1 MPTTLI
7 TGASSGL
14 GAEMARQLAD
24 RGWDL
29 ALAARR
35 TERLEGLRDEIL
47 AAHPGRRVELR
58 ALDVTDD
65 DQVFEVF
72 RAFRDDFGTIDRVIV
87 NAGLGKGAPLGTGRY
102 DANRQTAMTNFVAA
116 LAQTEAAMEIFR
128 AQKRGHLVM
137 ISSVSAMR
145 GMRKTVTTYAATKA
159 GVATLAEGLRNEML
173 GEPDLDIRVSTIY
186 PGYIRSEM
194 NERVKKTPFIVDTQT
209 GVRAMVEAIEKEK
222 ANALVPGVAVGAARD
237 GDAPPAAAPRPE
249 DHVTVARVLVTAH
262 LPGDGPAR
270 LAAAGH
276 DVTYRDARRPRCRE
290 TSCSR
295 RSPGVDALVAMMVDR
310 VDAELLDAAGPGLRV
325 VADVVVGYDNVDV
338 AACTE
343 RGVVVTNTPGV
354 LTDATADIAMA
365 LVLMTTR
372 GLGAAE
378 RRVRTGEPWQWNFTA
393 DLGTGLRGKTLGIVG
408 PGRDRPGRRRVGRR
422 PSAWRSCSPA
432 ARRPTPAWSR
442 AWARAW
448 STSASCSRHPTSSRC
463 TARSPR
469 PRTT

>member
-47 AAHPGRRVELR
+47 AAHPDRRVELR

-65 DQVFEVF
+65 DRVFEVF

-87 NAGLGKGAPLGTGRY
+87 NAGLGKGAPIGTGRY

-159 GVATLAEGLRNEML
+159 GVATLAEGIRNEML

-194 NERVKKTPFIVDTQT
+194 NERVKHTPFMVDTEV
-209 GVRAMVEAIEKEK
+209 GVKAMVDAIDHGLTGGGDGFGPERTQT
-222 ANALVPGVAVGAARD
+222 LVQLAAPGGAAPLVADHPIGDAVHPRHRLLAVGHAA
-237 GDAPPAAAPRPE
+237 AAAP
-249 DHVTVARVLVTAH
+249 H
-262 LPGDGPAR
+262 
-270 LAAAGH
+270 
-276 DVTYRDARRPRCRE
+276 
-290 TSCSR
+290 
-295 RSPGVDALVAMMVDR
+295 
-310 VDAELLDAAGPGLRV
+310 
-325 VADVVVGYDNVDV
+325 
-338 AACTE
+338 
-343 RGVVVTNTPGV
+343 
-354 LTDATADIAMA
+354 
-365 LVLMTTR
+365 
-372 GLGAAE
+372 
-378 RRVRTGEPWQWNFTA
+378 GEE
-393 DLGTGLRGKTLGIVG
+393 
-408 PGRDRPGRRRVGRR
+408 RVGTMSSTTSVGTRR
-422 PSAWRSCSPA
+422 AQ
-432 ARRPTPAWSR
+432 
-442 AWARAW
+442 
-448 STSASCSRHPTSSRC
+448 
-463 TARSPR
+463 
-469 PRTT
+469 